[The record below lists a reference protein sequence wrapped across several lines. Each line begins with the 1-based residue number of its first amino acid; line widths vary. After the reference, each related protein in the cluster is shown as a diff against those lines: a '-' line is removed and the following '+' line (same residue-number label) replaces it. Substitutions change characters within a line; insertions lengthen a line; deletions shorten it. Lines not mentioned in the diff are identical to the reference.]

1 MSARWHVGCDH
12 CGAGAWIGPG
22 PEDRGAW
29 CEACQAGVVL
39 PRDAAPGR
47 ARCQRCGGPL
57 ATESLRSEELWG
69 EIQHLAAV
77 LDAWRGDPGP
87 LASLLPVRPRFIT
100 DLTPP
105 EPAEE
110 DDHATRAAL
119 ATLARGAFGDAR
131 ARLEEAVEDGRG
143 GARLWQ
149 ALAVAYE
156 RLAQPSL
163 AEWAWSQVLERGES
177 QTARLARGVLEARR
191 GDFEGARDDHE
202 RAGDGFEARG
212 DRAALMVL
220 EAVAGTPGLP
230 DPGVLP
236 RARAAAGEIAPYWSN
251 PTVGRLLWSLLIERA
266 GARAARGDAARAA
279 CADERVLRAAEREIE
294 FHTFWDR
301 ALVVHG
307 YAALGMTSDAARAGA
322 ALALELAAAL
332 AGEPCLRGVAARP
345 IAAALEAALA
355 AVRAGDPAAAR
366 SALEPLLQRQDL
378 ARYRMPCGHCGAG
391 SIGIDKVEDEPEPA
405 PAPALQHPKATP

>member
-131 ARLEEAVEDGRG
+131 ARLEEAVEDGRC

-191 GDFEGARDDHE
+191 GDFEGARDDLE
-202 RAGDGFEARG
+202 RAGDGFEARW

-230 DPGVLP
+230 DPGVLA
-236 RARAAAGEIAPYWSN
+236 RARRPARSRRTGAIPPSGGCCGACSSSAP
-251 PTVGRLLWSLLIERA
+251 GRAR
-266 GARAARGDAARAA
+266 RAAT
-279 CADERVLRAAEREIE
+279 LRAL
-294 FHTFWDR
+294 R
-301 ALVVHG
+301 AR
-307 YAALGMTSDAARAGA
+307 TSACCAPRS
-322 ALALELAAAL
+322 
-332 AGEPCLRGVAARP
+332 
-345 IAAALEAALA
+345 
-355 AVRAGDPAAAR
+355 AR
-366 SALEPLLQRQDL
+366 SSSTPSGT
-378 ARYRMPCGHCGAG
+378 ARWWCT
-391 SIGIDKVEDEPEPA
+391 
-405 PAPALQHPKATP
+405 ATPRSG